1 MNRRPFPA
9 LLACAALLGAA
20 ALSGCAAMLGLEGD
34 RPGPAEQRMAARID
48 TLQARIDSLQAE
60 LVRVSRRNQA
70 DMASLQRS
78 MLESNE
84 AIAARIEENTH
95 ALRQGGAPAASAPA
109 AAKKPAAGPKA
120 PSAIASAPAAAPAP
134 ADAES
139 ERLYN
144 AARADFNA
152 QRFQEA
158 YNEFKTVYEQAP
170 EGRRAEDALYWMGLC
185 FEKTDR
191 LDNALTVYGMMLD
204 QFPNGRKS
212 CSARFRMAKIA
223 ETRGQNEERLNQL
236 RALAGEP
243 ACAST
248 NEGRRAAEM
257 LK

>member
-1 MNRRPFPA
+1 MK
-9 LLACAALLGAA
+9 C
-20 ALSGCAAMLGLEGD
+20 MLCG
-34 RPGPAEQRMAARID
+34 R
-48 TLQARIDSLQAE
+48 
-60 LVRVSRRNQA
+60 
-70 DMASLQRS
+70 
-78 MLESNE
+78 
-84 AIAARIEENTH
+84 EN
-95 ALRQGGAPAASAPA
+95 
-109 AAKKPAAGPKA
+109 
-120 PSAIASAPAAAPAP
+120 
-134 ADAES
+134 
-139 ERLYN
+139 
-144 AARADFNA
+144 
-152 QRFQEA
+152 
-158 YNEFKTVYEQAP
+158 
-170 EGRRAEDALYWMGLC
+170 AEDALYWMGLC

>member
-1 MNRRPFPA
+1 
-9 LLACAALLGAA
+9 
-20 ALSGCAAMLGLEGD
+20 MLGLEGD

-95 ALRQGGAPAASAPA
+95 ALRQGGAPA
-109 AAKKPAAGPKA
+109 PAAGPKA
-120 PSAIASAPAAAPAP
+120 PSANASAPAAAPAP

-204 QFPNGRKS
+204 QFPNGKKS